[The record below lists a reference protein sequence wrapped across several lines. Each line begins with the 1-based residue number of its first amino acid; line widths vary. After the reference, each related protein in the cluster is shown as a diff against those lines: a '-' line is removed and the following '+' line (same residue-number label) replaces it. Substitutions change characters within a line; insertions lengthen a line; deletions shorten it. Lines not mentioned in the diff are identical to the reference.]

1 MSDVQERIKAAAEQ
15 HAAQAKRRAII
26 ESREKEVRAAI
37 GRVAKTEEGKTMLRA
52 MHDMCG
58 FVSPSMAM
66 DKAGEAALM
75 HTSFHEGQRAVYL
88 ALRSAMEY
96 DDIIEIERPRKEN
109 DNV

>member
-1 MSDVQERIKAAAEQ
+1 
-15 HAAQAKRRAII
+15 
-26 ESREKEVRAAI
+26 
-37 GRVAKTEEGKTMLRA
+37 
-52 MHDMCG
+52 
-58 FVSPSMAM
+58 
-66 DKAGEAALM
+66 M